1 MTATAVVTMTRARDE
16 AESEAALASL
26 TALDAL
32 GIPIFAS
39 DARSIPA
46 FREAAQRLPQ
56 LRSCAAG
63 SSLVGQVKSAM
74 QCAAAEGHRYVFYTE
89 PDKREFFLRGA
100 RGFLKAAQEQKGAA
114 IFLAARDEA
123 SFSTFPIGQQT
134 TERAVQ
140 QVGDVF
146 LERLPDLL
154 YGPLVLDLEWALPY
168 FDTIQDELVWGWR
181 LYLIARA
188 VKSGRAVRGFAGSFP
203 CPVDQRDEDDPS
215 SRLYRIEQARQCLEG
230 IRLGLRDA
238 MSGRSG
244 H

>member
-1 MTATAVVTMTRARDE
+1 
-16 AESEAALASL
+16 
-26 TALDAL
+26 
-32 GIPIFAS
+32 
-39 DARSIPA
+39 
-46 FREAAQRLPQ
+46 
-56 LRSCAAG
+56 
-63 SSLVGQVKSAM
+63 
-74 QCAAAEGHRYVFYTE
+74 VFYTE

-100 RGFLKAAQEQKGAA
+100 REFLNAAQEQEGAT

-168 FDTIQDELVWGWR
+168 FDAVQDELVWGWR

-188 VKSGRAVRGFAGSFP
+188 VKSGRAVRGFGGSFP
-203 CPVDQRDEDDPS
+203 CPTDQRGEDDPA